1 MENGK
6 AQIIESVKQFIANE
20 IIHGSVR
27 NDLDPDLSL
36 LEEGIL
42 DSLGLQQLITF
53 LEQKYEIAV
62 DDDDLMPENF
72 ESINSIAELVLKS
85 Q

>member
-6 AQIIESVKQFIANE
+6 DQIVESVKQFITQE
-20 IIHGSVR
+20 IIHGSAR
-27 NDLDPDLSL
+27 SDLDADLSL

-53 LEQKYEIAV
+53 LEQKYKIAV

-72 ESINSIAELVLKS
+72 ESINAIADLVQKS

>member
-1 MENGK
+1 MS
-6 AQIIESVKQFIANE
+6 QIVESVQGFISEE
-20 IIHGSVR
+20 IMRGSSGK
-27 NDLDPDLSL
+27 DLDPNVSL

-53 LEQKYEIAV
+53 LEQKFGITV
-62 DDDDLMPENF
+62 DDEDLMPENF
-72 ESINSIAELVLKS
+72 ETVNSIAELVEKN

>member
-1 MENGK
+1 MS
-6 AQIIESVKQFIANE
+6 QIVESIREFITQE
-20 IIHGSVR
+20 ITHGTA
-27 NDLDPDLSL
+27 DQELDPDLSL

-53 LEQKYEIAV
+53 LEQKFAISV
-62 DDDDLMPENF
+62 DDADLMPENF
-72 ESINSIAELVLKS
+72 ESINAIAKLIKKY

>member
-1 MENGK
+1 MT
-6 AQIIESVKQFIANE
+6 QIVASVTEFITQE
-20 IIHGSVR
+20 IIHGSAGG
-27 NDLDPDLSL
+27 NLDPNLSL

-53 LEQKYEIAV
+53 LEQKYSITV
-62 DDDDLMPENF
+62 DDEDLMPENF
-72 ESINSIAELVLKS
+72 ESVNAIAELIQKN

>member
-1 MENGK
+1 MT
-6 AQIIESVKQFIANE
+6 QIVDTVKDFVTTE
-20 IIHGSVR
+20 IIRGSTGG
-27 NDLDPDLSL
+27 DLDPELSL

-53 LEQKYEIAV
+53 LEQKFGINI

-72 ESINSIAELVLKS
+72 ESVNAIAALISKN

>member
-1 MENGK
+1 MDKINDT
-6 AQIIESVKQFIANE
+6 VKGFIAKE
-20 IIHGSVR
+20 IIHGSVTEE
-27 NDLDPDLSL
+27 LDPELGL

-53 LEQKYEIAV
+53 LEQQYGITI
-62 DDDDLMPENF
+62 DDEDLMPENF
-72 ESINSIAELVLKS
+72 ESVNAIAALVAKN

>member
-1 MENGK
+1 ME
-6 AQIIESVKQFIANE
+6 AIVETVKDFIARE
-20 IIHGSVR
+20 IMHGSVKGS
-27 NDLDPDLSL
+27 LDPELNL

-53 LEQKYEIAV
+53 LEQKYSITV

-72 ESINSIAELVLKS
+72 TNVNAIAELISRQV
-85 Q
+85 

>member
-6 AQIIESVKQFIANE
+6 DQIVESVKQFITQE
-20 IIHGSVR
+20 IIHGSAR

-53 LEQKYEIAV
+53 LEQKYGIAV

-72 ESINSIAELVLKS
+72 ESINAIADLVQKS

>member
-1 MENGK
+1 MT
-6 AQIIESVKQFIANE
+6 QIVDTVKEFVTAE
-20 IIHGSVR
+20 IIRGSSGD
-27 NDLDPDLSL
+27 DLDPELSL

-53 LEQKYEIAV
+53 VEQKYGISI

-72 ESINSIAELVLKS
+72 ESVNAIAALIAKS

>member
-1 MENGK
+1 MT
-6 AQIIESVKQFIANE
+6 QIVESVTEFITQE
-20 IIHGSVR
+20 IIHGSAGK
-27 NDLDPDLSL
+27 DLDPDLSL

-53 LEQKYEIAV
+53 LEQKYDITV
-62 DDDDLMPENF
+62 DDEDLMPENF
-72 ESINSIAELVLKS
+72 ESVNAIAALIEKN

>member
-1 MENGK
+1 MTS
-6 AQIIESVKQFIANE
+6 IIETVKDFIARE
-20 IIHGSVR
+20 IIHGSVKEE
-27 NDLDPDLSL
+27 LDPELSL

-42 DSLGLQQLITF
+42 DSLGLQQVITF
-53 LEQKYEIAV
+53 LEQQFGISI

-72 ESINSIAELVLKS
+72 ESVNAIAALVTKG